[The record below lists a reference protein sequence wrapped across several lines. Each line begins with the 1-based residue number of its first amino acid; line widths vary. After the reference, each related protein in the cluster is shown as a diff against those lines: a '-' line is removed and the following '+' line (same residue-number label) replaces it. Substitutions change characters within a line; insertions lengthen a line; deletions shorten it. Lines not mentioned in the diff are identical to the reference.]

1 MDAKQPLASEM
12 IHESQEHRK
21 SLWCIIRFQWILIAV
36 MLLLL
41 AGTNIYHVYQWSQ
54 FDTVVVDSGE
64 GTGNANYVQGD
75 NAGGIFNGT
84 GSSET
89 PEERQEQGNAD

>member
-1 MDAKQPLASEM
+1 MDEKNTLASEV
-12 IHESQEHRK
+12 
-21 SLWCIIRFQWILIAV
+21 LG
-36 MLLLL
+36 MLKGQLLFYKVLVVVLL
-41 AGTNIYHVYQWSQ
+41 AALVGTNFYHIYQWSQ
-54 FDTVVVDSGE
+54 FDTVVVDSGD
-64 GTGNANYVQGD
+64 GAGNANYVQGD

>member
-1 MDAKQPLASEM
+1 MDEKSTLASEV
-12 IHESQEHRK
+12 
-21 SLWCIIRFQWILIAV
+21 LG
-36 MLLLL
+36 MLKGQLLFYKVL
-41 AGTNIYHVYQWSQ
+41 VVVLFAALVGTNIYHIYQWSQ
-54 FDTVVVDSGE
+54 FDTVVVDSGD
-64 GTGNANYVQGD
+64 GAGNANYVQGD